1 MLILLLGLIL
11 FLGTHSVRVVADD
24 WRSNQIAA
32 YGEIPWKTAYS
43 ALSLVGLI
51 IAIYG
56 YGLTRVD
63 AVWVWMPPNWT
74 AHLMALVMIPAF
86 ILLFSAYGPANR
98 IRNAVGHPM
107 LLAVALWA
115 LAHLMANGRLGDLV
129 FFGAFLAWAS
139 VTFVAARERD
149 RRQAASPTPAQR
161 WGNAWAIGGGLIGY
175 IVFALFLHI
184 PITGVP
190 AYAS

>member
-11 FLGTHSVRVVADD
+11 FLGTHSIRVVADD
-24 WRSNQIAA
+24 WRANQIAA
-32 YGEIPWKTAYS
+32 YGEIPWKAAYS
-43 ALSLVGLI
+43 VLSLLGLV

-63 AVWVWMPPNWT
+63 AIWVWTPPTWT

-86 ILLFSAYGPANR
+86 ILLFAAYGPANR
-98 IRNAVGHPM
+98 IRNAIGHPM

-129 FFGAFLAWAS
+129 FFGAFLAWAG
-139 VTFVAARERD
+139 VIFVSARERD
-149 RRQAASPTPAQR
+149 RRQATTPAEPKR
-161 WGNAWAIGGGLIGY
+161 LGDAWAIVGGLIGY
-175 IVFALFLHI
+175 IVFALFLHV

-190 AYAS
+190 AHL

>member
-11 FLGTHSVRVVADD
+11 FLGTHSIRAVADD
-24 WRSNQIAA
+24 WRANQIAA
-32 YGEIPWKTAYS
+32 YGEIPWKAAYS
-43 ALSLVGLI
+43 VLSLLGLV

-63 AVWVWMPPNWT
+63 AIWVWTPPTWT

-86 ILLFSAYGPANR
+86 ILLFAAYGPANR
-98 IRNAVGHPM
+98 IRNAIGHPM

-129 FFGAFLAWAS
+129 FFGAFLAWAG
-139 VTFVAARERD
+139 VTFVSARERD
-149 RRQAASPTPAQR
+149 RRQATTPAEPKR
-161 WGNAWAIGGGLIGY
+161 LGDAWAIVGGLIGY
-175 IVFALFLHI
+175 IVFALFLHV

-190 AYAS
+190 AHL

>member
-11 FLGTHSVRVVADD
+11 FLGTHSIRVVADD
-24 WRSNQIAA
+24 WRANQIAA
-32 YGEIPWKTAYS
+32 YGEIPWKAAYS
-43 ALSLVGLI
+43 VLSLLGLV

-63 AVWVWMPPNWT
+63 AIWVWTPPTWT
-74 AHLMALVMIPAF
+74 AHLIALVMIPAF
-86 ILLFSAYGPANR
+86 ILLFAAYGPANR
-98 IRNAVGHPM
+98 IRNAIGHPM

-129 FFGAFLAWAS
+129 FFGAFLAWAG
-139 VTFVAARERD
+139 VTFVSARERD
-149 RRQAASPTPAQR
+149 RRQATPPAEPKR
-161 WGNAWAIGGGLIGY
+161 LGDAWAIVGGLIGY
-175 IVFALFLHI
+175 IIFALFLHV

-190 AYAS
+190 AHL

>member
-11 FLGTHSVRVVADD
+11 FLGTHSIRVVADD
-24 WRSNQIAA
+24 WRANQIAA
-32 YGEIPWKTAYS
+32 YGEIPWKAAYS
-43 ALSLVGLI
+43 VLSLLGLV

-63 AVWVWMPPNWT
+63 AIWVWTPPTWT

-86 ILLFSAYGPANR
+86 ILLFAAYGPANR
-98 IRNAVGHPM
+98 IRNAIGHPM

-129 FFGAFLAWAS
+129 FFGAFLAWAG
-139 VTFVAARERD
+139 VTFVSARERD
-149 RRQAASPTPAQR
+149 RRQATPPAEPKR
-161 WGNAWAIGGGLIGY
+161 LGDAWAIVGGLIGY
-175 IVFALFLHI
+175 IVFALFLHV

-190 AYAS
+190 AHL

>member
-11 FLGTHSVRVVADD
+11 FLGTHSIRVVADD
-24 WRSNQIAA
+24 WRANQIAA
-32 YGEIPWKTAYS
+32 YGEIPWKAAYS
-43 ALSLVGLI
+43 VLSLLGLV

-63 AVWVWMPPNWT
+63 AIWVWTPPTWT

-86 ILLFSAYGPANR
+86 ILLFAAYGPANR
-98 IRNAVGHPM
+98 IRNAIGHPM

-129 FFGAFLAWAS
+129 FFGAFLAWAG
-139 VTFVAARERD
+139 VTFVSARERD
-149 RRQAASPTPAQR
+149 RRQATPPAEPKR
-161 WGNAWAIGGGLIGY
+161 LGDAWAIVGGLIGY
-175 IVFALFLHI
+175 IIFALFLHV

-190 AYAS
+190 AHL